1 MEKIKEVK
9 LVILKQT
16 YNIFYQIVAF
26 FTVPKKRIVI
36 ASNRASILRGNLLAI
51 HEELIK
57 IEELKVVVYLFHF
70 ERSFKGRIVYFLKS
84 FRVLYYIAT
93 STVFIIDD
101 YLFPLYCINK
111 KKENTVIQ
119 VWHAIGTLKK
129 FGLSVPVNKEDVVT
143 PHSNYDWV
151 IVNNE
156 EDIEPYMEAFGVTRE
171 KVLPLGVPKLDL
183 IKSKEKNV
191 KKNRLLYAPTYRN
204 EKDPFIADQMNDFLL
219 MAENELPDWE
229 IIISLHPY
237 VKNRYELKCGK
248 RVKVITSPE
257 SIEDYYSTTD
267 VFVTDYSA
275 TMLEFSYF
283 EQPILLYT
291 PDLKQYKRN
300 PGFYVEFEDYLKL
313 PTFKNALEL
322 GAYIINNKELYEV
335 NDVHLLKTKIY
346 SNKNNNSSYQSFTE
360 LCKKIIAS
368 S

>member
-57 IEELKVVVYLFHF
+57 NEELEVVVYLFHF

-84 FRVLYYIAT
+84 FRVLYYLAT
-93 STVFIIDD
+93 SSVFIIDD
-101 YLFPLYCINK
+101 YLFPLYCIK
-111 KKENTVIQ
+111 KHKKNMVIQ

-129 FGLSVPVNKEDVVT
+129 FGLSVPINKEDVVT

-156 EDIEPYMEAFGVTRE
+156 EDIEPYMEAFGVERE
-171 KVLPLGVPKLDL
+171 KILPIGVPKLSL
-183 IKSKEKNV
+183 ISKKIKATN
-191 KKNRLLYAPTYRN
+191 KKTLLYAPTYRARSDKYISN
-204 EKDPFIADQMNDFLL
+204 QMNEFIEECKNIIPEWD
-219 MAENELPDWE
+219 

-237 VKNRYELKCGK
+237 VKNLYEINCDEK
-248 RVKVITSPE
+248 VKLISPQE
-257 SIEDYYSTTD
+257 TIEDYYNKTD
-267 VFVTDYSA
+267 IFVTDYSA

-291 PDLKQYKRN
+291 PDLKKYKQH
-300 PGFYVEFEDYLKL
+300 PGFYVDFEEY
-313 PTFKNALEL
+313 L
-322 GAYIINNKELYEV
+322 GAPIFNKPKDLVTFIRDNSSLYDIDYV
-335 NDVHLLKTKIY
+335 LKIKQKIY
-346 SNKNNNSSYQSFTE
+346 GGSNIKTSVE
-360 LCKKIIAS
+360 KIKKLCE
-368 S
+368 